1 VVCATGLEL
10 TLDVWVAALDLGSLA
25 AITPASAPTNPTQTA
40 AATTRPRVPNIR
52 CAILAMVTDR
62 DEAVLKQV

>member
-1 VVCATGLEL
+1 VCATGREL
-10 TLDVWVAALDLGSLA
+10 TLGVCVAALDPSVA

-40 AATTRPRVPNIR
+40 AATTRPRVPKIR

-62 DEAVLKQV
+62 DEAVLKPV